1 MASLFPALKKQSDKS
16 LKMTQDGDR
25 LDEKI
30 DIKSLNFEEMKE
42 FVQSIGVQAFRSK
55 QLYQTAYR
63 RRTKAAANTTTNLDR
78 KSTRLNSSH

>member
-42 FVQSIGVQAFRSK
+42 FSQ
-55 QLYQTAYR
+55 QTALSVDPSK
-63 RRTKAAANTTTNLDR
+63 TGNIF
-78 KSTRLNSSH
+78 

>member
-42 FVQSIGVQAFRSK
+42 FVQRA
-55 QLYQTAYR
+55 
-63 RRTKAAANTTTNLDR
+63 R
-78 KSTRLNSSH
+78 KSVV